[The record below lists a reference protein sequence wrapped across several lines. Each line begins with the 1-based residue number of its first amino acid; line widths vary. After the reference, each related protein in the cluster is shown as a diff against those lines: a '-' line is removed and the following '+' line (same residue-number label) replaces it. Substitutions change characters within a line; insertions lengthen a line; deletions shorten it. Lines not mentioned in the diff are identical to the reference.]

1 MGSFI
6 CHYRGVPHEPIT
18 KISMIF
24 HEIRPLRCCL
34 KCLCFNDAICHL
46 SNCIRSASGTIQ
58 CPNYTEFNLENER
71 FRGERLQK
79 NRLALL
85 LFYELCFLTT
95 INMVVIRMGA
105 FAFKRVGWFNE
116 RLREA
121 AKVQVYFIR
130 CDESY
135 RTENDDCTQK
145 NRTDGQTT
153 LIPVEQN
160 TGLSLNR
167 LQAKDMMWARRPSHW
182 TVWK

>member
-1 MGSFI
+1 MKSDHCGVAWNVYVSTMPFAISVIVFVQLVEPFNAQITLSSILKMSGS
-6 CHYRGVPHEPIT
+6 
-18 KISMIF
+18 
-24 HEIRPLRCCL
+24 
-34 KCLCFNDAICHL
+34 A
-46 SNCIRSASGTIQ
+46 
-58 CPNYTEFNLENER
+58 
-71 FRGERLQK
+71 GERLQK